1 MSRISGRMF
10 SVVKMAILTYI
21 LSLSVITAT
30 GAVIAESHEDEATGE
45 QDYDGLQDGISSNPP
60 LVSSKDLTAI
70 LGTFVCF

>member
-30 GAVIAESHEDEATGE
+30 GAVIAESHEDEATSE
-45 QDYDGLQDGISSNPP
+45 QDYDGLQDGTSSNPP